1 MLNRETIE
9 IAPPAVPQGRPGWP
23 MLMLSR
29 LESGPTIQTHLLS
42 TRLMASNAAMA
53 VAAETVMAVAAPAV
67 AAAGAATPMG
77 GAVWSTARSA
87 TKALVCKRLVPE
99 ATSPDVR

>member
-1 MLNRETIE
+1 
-9 IAPPAVPQGRPGWP
+9 

-53 VAAETVMAVAAPAV
+53 VAVETEMAAAAPAV
-67 AAAGAATPMG
+67 AAAAAAMPMG
-77 GAVWSTARSA
+77 GAAWSAAPSA
-87 TKALVCKRLVPE
+87 TKVLVCTGPTE
-99 ATSPDVR
+99 AT